1 MHARTQADGNL
12 PMRLKI
18 AYILPQ
24 FPVATQTFAVS
35 DIAAVL
41 ALGNDVT
48 VHVIKPLDDET
59 NAALTGIDLPDGL
72 GVDRPQDLRITAL
85 ISLRRLL
92 LSAKLAGRCISMGF
106 RSPKEL
112 AIALACVPRAIE
124 ISESVRFADV
134 VHAFWGRHPS
144 LVLEALRLRGAPP
157 IRSMFV
163 GAYDLVKADFLV
175 DIGLGGAHLVFT
187 HAEANRPFFA
197 ERGIAHLKV
206 IHRGIPLDRM
216 PRSNAPRDPDLLIT
230 ASALN
235 SEKNVEG
242 VIRAFAAATRSHANL
257 KLWVCGSGPEENR
270 LRKVADTLGVANAV
284 TFHGYVRRERLFE
297 MMQQSA
303 IYLNL
308 STKASERLPNV
319 LKEAMF
325 AGCYIISSPSDGIE
339 ELIFSPAVGDIVPA
353 DDEAQIL
360 ASIDRAIAED
370 NQAADRRRR
379 TAMTFV
385 TEQMSSARSMR
396 RYVEEWRSVISGAG
410 H

>member
-1 MHARTQADGNL
+1 
-12 PMRLKI
+12 MRLKI

-24 FPVATQTFAVS
+24 FPVSTQTFAVS

-48 VHVIKPLDDET
+48 VHVIKPLDDE
-59 NAALTGIDLPDGL
+59 AKAGLMGIDLPDGL
-72 GVDRPQDLRITAL
+72 DVDRPQDLWRTAL

-92 LSAKLAGRCISMGF
+92 LSGRLAGRCVSMGF

-124 ISESVRFADV
+124 ISESVRFSDV

-144 LVLEALRLRGAPP
+144 LILEALRLGGASPV
-157 IRSMFV
+157 RSIFV
-163 GAYDLVKADFLV
+163 GAYDLVRADFLV
-175 DIGLGGAHLVFT
+175 DIGLSCAHLVFT
-187 HAEANRPFFA
+187 HAEANRPFFTA
-197 ERGIAHLKV
+197 RGITNLKV
-206 IHRGIPLDRM
+206 IHRGIPLDRI
-216 PRSNAPRDPDLLIT
+216 PRSDAPRDPDLLIT
-230 ASALN
+230 ASALT

-242 VIRAFAAATRSHANL
+242 VIRAFAAAARSHADL

-270 LRKVADTLGVANAV
+270 LRELADALGVSNAV

-297 MMQQSA
+297 MMQQST

-325 AGCYIISSPSDGIE
+325 TGCYIISSPSDGIE
-339 ELIFSPAVGDIVPA
+339 ELIFSPTVGDIVPA
-353 DDEAQIL
+353 NDEAQIL

-370 NQAADRRRR
+370 KRAADHRRH

-385 TEQMSSARSMR
+385 AQQMSSAGSMR
-396 RYVEEWRSVISGAG
+396 RYVEEWHSAISAAEQ
-410 H
+410 